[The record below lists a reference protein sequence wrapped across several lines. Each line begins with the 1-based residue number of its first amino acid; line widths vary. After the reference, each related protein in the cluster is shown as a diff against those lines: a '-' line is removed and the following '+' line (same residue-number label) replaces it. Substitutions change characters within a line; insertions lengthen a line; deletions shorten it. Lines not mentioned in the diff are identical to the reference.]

1 MELKMSLTID
11 HDQTDNKFFIVEDG
25 SEAYLRYMMV
35 DNNNT
40 MDMIKTY
47 VPPELRDRGIAGEL
61 VKTGLNFAEMNNLR
75 IIPTCSYV
83 AAFIKRHKEFE
94 HLLAS

>member
-1 MELKMSLTID
+1 MSLVIS
-11 HDQTDNKFFIVEDG
+11 HDQTDNKFFTVEAG
-25 SEAYLRYMMV
+25 SEAYLRYMMT

-40 MDMIKTY
+40 MDIIKTY

-61 VKTGLNFAEMNNLR
+61 VKTGLKFAEENNLKV
-75 IIPTCSYV
+75 IPTCSYV
-83 AAFIKRHKEFE
+83 ATFIKRHKEFE